1 MIKKLQCNDIQF
13 TLFVALLF
21 TLVNSLF
28 IQHCWRLIHP
38 DSLRTTLFSLSIP
51 IVLFCGWVIIFSLAA
66 LPWLRK
72 PIIAL
77 LLLGSAASN
86 YFLWSYSTII
96 DQNMIVNVF
105 ETTRQE
111 AGALITPQFLITLM
125 LTGVLPAVIL
135 TVIRIQHSRWWSTLL
150 LRALACV
157 ASLTVI
163 ILMAAAFYKDY
174 ASLFRNH
181 KDVVKMVTPPNYI
194 SAISKYAH
202 ARWFS
207 GDIALI
213 HQGEDARQ
221 IPRTTEEQKK
231 NVVILVVGEAS
242 RAQNYGLEGY
252 TRNTTPEL
260 EKQPIYWFHNATSC
274 GTETAVSLPCL
285 FSGMPRKQY
294 DADVAHH
301 KEGLLD
307 VMAHAGINVLWRDND
322 GGCKGACDR
331 IHHTDMTQWN
341 LDKFCH
347 DGICLDDALL
357 YRLDAVLDGI
367 RQDSIIVLH
376 LMGSHGPAYYQ
387 RYPEKFRQF
396 TPTCDTNQIQTC
408 SQAALINTYDNSI
421 LYTDDVLNRT
431 IYLLK
436 QRPGLNTALV
446 YFSDHGESL
455 GENGI
460 YLHGTPWILAP
471 EQQTHIPFMFWL
483 SEGYTRDHHIDSAC
497 LAKEALQTEIS
508 QDNVF
513 STLLGMLNIQTRV
526 RVPEQDI
533 LAHCTLADRA
543 H

>member
-13 TLFVALLF
+13 TLFTALLF

-28 IQHCWRLIHP
+28 IQRCWRLIQP
-38 DSLRTTLFSLSIP
+38 ASLHSTLFALSIP
-51 IVLFCGWVIIFSLAA
+51 LVLFCAWVIIFSLTA

-72 PIIAL
+72 PVIAL
-77 LLLGSAASN
+77 LLLGCAASN
-86 YFLWSYSTII
+86 YFLYTYGAII

-111 AGALITPQFLITLM
+111 AGALITPQLLLAGI
-125 LTGVLPAVIL
+125 LTGAVPAIILIATRILPG
-135 TVIRIQHSRWWSTLL
+135 RWWSTFL
-150 LRALACV
+150 LRALAIV
-157 ASLTVI
+157 ASITVI

-194 SAISKYAH
+194 SAISKYTH
-202 ARWFS
+202 TRWFS
-207 GDIALI
+207 GDTALI
-213 HQGEDARQ
+213 RQGEDARQ
-221 IPRTTEEQKK
+221 VPRTTAQQKK
-231 NVVILVVGEAS
+231 NVVILVIGEAS

-252 TRNTTPEL
+252 PRDTTPEL
-260 EKQPIYWFHNATSC
+260 GKRPLYWFHNATSC

-285 FSGMPRKQY
+285 FSGMPRKNY

-331 IHHTDMTQWN
+331 IPHTDMTQWN
-341 LDKFCH
+341 LDAFCH

-357 YRLDAVLDGI
+357 YRLDAVLDGV
-367 RQDSIIVLH
+367 RQDSVIVLH

-387 RYPEKFRQF
+387 RYPEKFRRF

-408 SQAALINTYDNSI
+408 SQDALINTYDNSV

-431 IYLLK
+431 IDLLQ
-436 QRPGLNTALV
+436 QRTGLNTALV
-446 YFSDHGESL
+446 YLSDHGESL
-455 GENGI
+455 GEKGL
-460 YLHGTPWILAP
+460 YLHGAPWMLAP

-497 LAKEALQTEIS
+497 LAKDTLQTAVS

-513 STLLGMLNIQTRV
+513 STLLGMMNIQTRV
-526 RVPEQDI
+526 RLPDQDI
-533 LAHCTLADRA
+533 LAHCTLADSA